1 MKQNKVIITNWLIG
15 VLSISSIVYVALR
28 AHFIGPYQDEIT
40 TFFWYAKKGDI
51 NPFHAHL
58 DANNHVLNSLF
69 IHISYL
75 LFGTKLFFLRLPNI
89 LAFIIFCYYLFK
101 ISQLIKSQLLRF
113 SLFITFLASIF
124 FISFFSIARGYGISY
139 AFLLGTFYFLLRI
152 KDEYREKY
160 LVYGLI
166 FLSLSLWANLS
177 LLLTSL
183 PIFFAY
189 VFYFIKS
196 KPFSKISYLYLLI
209 YIVPV
214 YFAID
219 FALLL
224 KNNGSLYLGIEGDF
238 LFDAIMP
245 LLFNLFYSFKIA
257 YALLFI
263 GGIGAVYLILFKRKS
278 LLKSNAFILFFIL
291 FSSVMGIYLSFY
303 ILGVGYPV
311 ERALLHIGVLFIV
324 YLFFIL
330 DEFNLKLVNYL
341 ALILPLFLVVF
352 FFKEQ
357 GVNLTYIPI
366 WRETTFHKSFFDKI
380 DYNSENQPLIY
391 GAGPINKSLN
401 HYNVTDDFNYNV
413 AQEGSKVSDI
423 ADYLILFN
431 YKTDY
436 NREKYV
442 LLDSN
447 TFTGVKLL
455 RRNEKVSW
463 IKFHELEIDSLHTKN
478 QYPGF
483 FEIDINPDSIGSF
496 RNEIEFNCLTKNLKD
511 NVWIVYIL
519 KNKNGETLHYN
530 SYSVDRLFNN
540 LNQDNF
546 NKSFFIEDVSKDAT
560 VLNCYIWNIKGE
572 DLFLTDIKI
581 KNFHN

>member
-15 VLSISSIVYVALR
+15 ILCVSSIVYVALR

-69 IHISYL
+69 GHISYL

-89 LAFIIFCYYLFK
+89 IAFIIFCYYLFK
-101 ISQLIKSQLLRF
+101 ISQLIKSQFLRF
-113 SLFITFLASIF
+113 SLFLTFLASIF

-139 AFLLGTFYFLLRI
+139 AFLLGAFYFLLRI

-166 FLSLSLWANLS
+166 LLSLSLWANLS
-177 LLLTSL
+177 ILLTSL
-183 PIFFAY
+183 PVFFSY

-196 KPFSKISYLYLLI
+196 KPGSKISFLYLLV

-245 LLFNLFYSFKIA
+245 LLLNLFYSLQIA
-257 YALLFI
+257 YALLFV
-263 GGIGAVYLILFKRKS
+263 GSVGVVYLIFFKRKT
-278 LLKSNAFILFFIL
+278 LLKSNAFILFFVL
-291 FSSVMGIYLSFY
+291 SSSVIGIYLSFY
-303 ILGVGYPV
+303 LLGVGYPV
-311 ERALLHIGVLFIV
+311 ERALLHIGVLFII

-330 DEFNLKLVNYL
+330 DEFKLKIVNFL
-341 ALILPLFLVVF
+341 ALILPLFLVIL

-366 WRETTFHKSFFDKI
+366 WRETTFHKSFLDKI
-380 DYNSENQPLIY
+380 DYNSEKQPLIY

-401 HYNVTDDFNYNV
+401 HYNVTDDVNYNM
-413 AQEGSKVSDI
+413 AQEGDKVSEI
-423 ADYLILFN
+423 TDYLVLFN

-436 NREKYV
+436 NKEKYV

-447 TFTGVKLL
+447 IFTGVKLL
-455 RRNEKVSW
+455 KRKEKVKW
-463 IKFHELEIDSLHTKN
+463 IKFNELEIDSLHTKN
-478 QYPGF
+478 QYPSF
-483 FEIDINPDSIGSF
+483 FEININPDSIGSL

-511 NVWIVYIL
+511 NVWIVYIV
-519 KNKNGETLHYN
+519 KNNNGETLHYN

-540 LNQDNF
+540 LNQDKF
-546 NKSFFIEDVSKDAT
+546 KKSFFIEDVSKDAT
-560 VLNCYIWNIKGE
+560 VLNCYIWNIKGD
-572 DLFLTDIKI
+572 DLHLTDIRI
-581 KNFHN
+581 KNYHN